1 MKRLMVA
8 VTVAAGAL
16 AALAGE
22 FKAGF
27 ARVDIT
33 PPLGNFMPGYY
44 QDRFVKE
51 VLDPLQ
57 INMVAFSDGRTT
69 ALVAQYD
76 TEGISDMVAD
86 RMRDAIV
93 KATGVARDAIIL
105 HASHTH
111 DGGFL
116 AVKSNHGSSADDGAC
131 RAVRY
136 RGAVGRGGR
145 PDARCDRGGDR
156 GRP

>member
-1 MKRLMVA
+1 MKKLVFALVA
-8 VTVAAGAL
+8 VAASAVV
-16 AALAGE
+16 AGE

-44 QDRFVKE
+44 VDRFAKE

-57 INMVAFSDGRTT
+57 INMVAFSDGKTT

-76 TEGISDMVAD
+76 TEALSDMVAD

-93 KATGVARDAIIL
+93 KATGGVGSEGELRFEVVYEGRLGQFWCDRISTASDDMDVARLETQARL
-105 HASHTH
+105 VRL
-111 DGGFL
+111 L
-116 AVKSNHGSSADDGAC
+116 AFMRKEAAK
-131 RAVRY
+131 
-136 RGAVGRGGR
+136 
-145 PDARCDRGGDR
+145 
-156 GRP
+156 

>member
-1 MKRLMVA
+1 MKKLMLAVVLAAASVA
-8 VTVAAGAL
+8 VAE
-16 AALAGE
+16 E

-44 QDRFVKE
+44 KDRFAKE

-93 KATGVARDAIIL
+93 KAIKPAKIQNIYSTLIDGHAKSVQTKRFLTADDAIHNL
-105 HASHTH
+105 ALCAAAHESAKK
-111 DGGFL
+111 GGK
-116 AVKSNHGSSADDGAC
+116 VVS
-131 RAVRY
+131 VR
-136 RGAVGRGGR
+136 
-145 PDARCDRGGDR
+145 D
-156 GRP
+156 

>member
-1 MKRLMVA
+1 MFA
-8 VTVAAGAL
+8 VAL
-16 AALAGE
+16 AAASVAVAGE

-44 QDRFVKE
+44 KDRFAKE

-105 HASHTH
+105 HASHT
-111 DGGFL
+111 
-116 AVKSNHGSSADDGAC
+116 A
-131 RAVRY
+131 
-136 RGAVGRGGR
+136 
-145 PDARCDRGGDR
+145 
-156 GRP
+156 